1 MGLKFWARNEWTEA
15 KEAGREIVTFL
26 RDHNWKKSARE
37 IVRRKY
43 WVWWLVGAIV
53 TAAVVLLSIYRD
65 TIIEKFE
72 PHKQDIRDLPASWV
86 IPIAVLVILSVP
98 PLAGHE
104 AVIMVIGLIWGVWLG
119 FAITCAGTYLGE
131 ALCFVGFKYFFQ
143 RKANEI
149 ETKSI
154 WYACIARLMRHGGLG
169 IIIIIRF
176 SAVPGH
182 VVTAIQS
189 TVGMSFWVYSL
200 AIIVTLP
207 KQLAIVYL
215 GYMFGVNHDTAS
227 PAKVREQKIISLSVL
242 FATGIATVVSLYIV
256 YMRARKLYPEVLRDM
271 EEAQVAKSPLAAVA
285 GGAGGGPRPGG
296 AGARGAPLERRHSL
310 VEAAFEGEPGVPER
324 SHYRAHGHG
333 LGHGHSAW
341 DEHDGE
347 GDDWDS
353 KSPAMRGGG
362 GGGTP
367 RAPAAA
373 WQDGRGGGERRDV
386 PELGY
391 AYAAPVD
398 QREDLDLD
406 PASSYAHLPLA
417 SESDVGAGGRG
428 GGAYED
434 PFEGPD
440 EGGFAGVG
448 AGAGGAA
455 QQGRG
460 GQYGALGRSR

>member
-1 MGLKFWARNEWTEA
+1 MGLGSWARNEWTEA

-26 RDHNWKKSARE
+26 RHHNWKKSARE
-37 IVRRKY
+37 SVRRKY

-104 AVIMVIGLIWGVWLG
+104 IAIMIIGLIWGVWWG
-119 FAITCAGTYLGE
+119 FLITCVGTYLGE
-131 ALCFVGFKYFFQ
+131 ALCFVGFKYLFK

-189 TVGMSFWVYSL
+189 TVGMSFWVYSF

-227 PAKVREQKIISLSVL
+227 PSKVREQKIISLSVL

-271 EEAQVAKSPLAAVA
+271 EEAQVAKSPLAAV
-285 GGAGGGPRPGG
+285 GARPGGG
-296 AGARGAPLERRHSL
+296 AGAGAPLERRHSL

-324 SHYRAHGHG
+324 GQYRAHPHRPGHA
-333 LGHGHSAW
+333 HGHPAW
-341 DEHDGE
+341 DEHDGD

-362 GGGTP
+362 AGGTP
-367 RAPAAA
+367 RAPA
-373 WQDGRGGGERRDV
+373 WQDGRERHQDV
-386 PELGY
+386 VPALGY
-391 AYAAPVD
+391 AYGAGAAHDDERDP
-398 QREDLDLD
+398 D

-417 SESDVGAGGRG
+417 SESDVGARGAG
-428 GGAYED
+428 GGASYED
-434 PFEGPD
+434 PFEGPG

-448 AGAGGAA
+448 AGGGAA
-455 QQGRG
+455 AQGRG